1 MVKALNFFFI
11 ITQIRIYESEAFKKF
26 MRVDLRQLMTM
37 ANNYKAN
44 IIKYMYNNKKLEDII
59 KSQQKTKLMY
69 KDLQKLKDIVLDY
82 QRRTKSLLAFGNQ
95 SYLSDN
101 NTTPLLNKSQ

>member
-1 MVKALNFFFI
+1 MNLASDCAKPYANTDIL
-11 ITQIRIYESEAFKKF
+11 
-26 MRVDLRQLMTM
+26 RVDID
-37 ANNYKAN
+37 NN
-44 IIKYMYNNKKLEDII
+44 IIQPNKYICNNKKFEDII

-82 QRRTKSLLAFGNQ
+82 QRRTNSLLAFGNQ